1 MMGMVNAPGLMLN
14 RGAERQLE
22 SDQVPLT
29 GGAGMMGGEEGGFGM
44 MGYHAALGRIG
55 EEDEEDEVEGYRDH
69 VGGQHQERE
78 HQGYEQQAYEPHGYE
93 QQGQQGVGQAV
104 GQGVGEEEQDDGRPV
119 WMQQGR
125 RQSRNLMWM

>member
-1 MMGMVNAPGLMLN
+1 MMGMNPLLVN
-14 RGAERQLE
+14 RGAERHLE

-29 GGAGMMGGEEGGFGM
+29 ASVGRAGEMEEFSG
-44 MGYHAALGRIG
+44 GYHAALGRIG